1 MEIDYPWVAHDLDAA
16 AAALGA
22 HVQGAYEEE
31 LDRRREASKESL
43 TAEDRDAIWERVF
56 HREVRGVIRIR
67 QRVAVVEEG
76 AGHRGKGTIVGGGVV
91 RVVEKPITG
100 DPNVDNR
107 PTVGAR
113 RVLDERGRLLREY
126 DAQGKRVR

>member
-1 MEIDYPWVAHDLDAA
+1 MEIDYPWVAQDLDAA

-31 LDRRREASKESL
+31 LDRRREASKEPLSS
-43 TAEDRDAIWERVF
+43 EDRDAIWERVF
-56 HREVRGVIRIR
+56 HREVRGVLRFR
-67 QRVAVVEEG
+67 QRVAEVTEG
-76 AGHRGKGTIVGGGVV
+76 GARGRGRIVGGDVV
-91 RVVEKPITG
+91 RIVEKQITG

-126 DAQGKRVR
+126 DAQGRRVR